1 MNTTEKIRA
10 QRRQAQMF
18 KMVVFTTLQLAAL
31 KLVFFNLDPKLLDGL
46 AVVVV
51 VVNMMLFRWQG
62 RRQELNTDTP
72 PPLTGAEKFY
82 YHALWLLFGLGT
94 GLSLLP
100 LLFPEMNYGMRLF
113 FSLALTLAFYSF
125 RGLDDWAENDAPTDE
140 TQRKQP

>member
-51 VVNMMLFRWQG
+51 VVNMMLFRGQG
-62 RRQELNTDTP
+62 RRQ
-72 PPLTGAEKFY
+72 
-82 YHALWLLFGLGT
+82 
-94 GLSLLP
+94 
-100 LLFPEMNYGMRLF
+100 
-113 FSLALTLAFYSF
+113 
-125 RGLDDWAENDAPTDE
+125 
-140 TQRKQP
+140 